1 MTSATP
7 KLSVFQSRQ
16 KTENL
21 SVMLV
26 YLWDRITSLFPC
38 PVAHNNFLYGNFLNA
53 NLLHTHWSFS
63 LVAIQGSSDLR
74 AASHAW
80 CQGS

>member
-16 KTENL
+16 RTENL

-26 YLWDRITSLFPC
+26 YLWDRKTSLFPC
-38 PVAHNNFLYGNFLNA
+38 PVAHSHFLYGNFLNA
-53 NLLHTHWSFS
+53 SLLHTHWS
-63 LVAIQGSSDLR
+63 LL
-74 AASHAW
+74 W
-80 CQGS
+80 